1 MFAAR
6 NALRRTSTRS
16 FSTTSARAY
25 DVSKLILIG
34 RLGRDPEVRTTKSDK
49 EYVSYTVATTNYP
62 PPPANPDGTRQES
75 GTTWHHVVSFN
86 PAQNAY
92 LRTITK
98 GSKVYV
104 EANYELRDA
113 DPTADPSSP
122 HAQRQIFLRHENLR
136 VLKRA
141 EPPQENNE

>member
-1 MFAAR
+1 
-6 NALRRTSTRS
+6 
-16 FSTTSARAY
+16 
-25 DVSKLILIG
+25 
-34 RLGRDPEVRTTKSDK
+34 
-49 EYVSYTVATTNYP
+49 
-62 PPPANPDGTRQES
+62 
-75 GTTWHHVVSFN
+75 VSFN